1 MKKPELKQIIKE
13 EIQKILSEQQK
24 RTQKLAGI
32 LNENEESINI
42 GDNVQINKMSTN
54 QGRDYYE
61 IKFPS
66 GFKDEFFNSMFT
78 TNQIFTDTILGNEHY
93 NQLIHNL
100 KKYNVPYTEAKA
112 RLDNAVR
119 IKIKIN

>member
-1 MKKPELKQIIKE
+1 MKKQI
-13 EIQKILSEQQK
+13 LNEQF
-24 RTQKLAGI
+24 RRMQKLAGI

-112 RLDNAVR
+112 RLDNVRR
-119 IKIKIN
+119 IKINIKQ